1 MHQSQVFTGLLPT
14 LFITDLRLKAM
25 LHSISAVPGGPRF
38 QCGYRL
44 LEGAP
49 AREVDKRREK
59 MKKIRAITVPTTV
72 TRGGIRRQEKS
83 RSLHVWN
90 KLNFVLVLTSLSV

>member
-25 LHSISAVPGGPRF
+25 LHSISVIPGGPRF

-59 MKKIRAITVPTTV
+59 TKKIRANTVPNDCDE
-72 TRGGIRRQEKS
+72 RRDPKAREVS
-83 RSLHVWN
+83 FITCVE
-90 KLNFVLVLTSLSV
+90 